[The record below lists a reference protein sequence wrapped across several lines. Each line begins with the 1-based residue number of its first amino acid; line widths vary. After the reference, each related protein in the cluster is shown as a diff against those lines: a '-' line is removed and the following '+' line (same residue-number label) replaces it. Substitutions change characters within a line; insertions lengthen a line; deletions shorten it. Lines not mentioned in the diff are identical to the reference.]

1 MMSSFDPAKSA
12 ASTGASLG
20 ASLGARAGPV
30 GAGVGAGF
38 GAAGGYI
45 AGALVA
51 PIPGRSVLPD
61 GGEREPERRDDS
73 SEPTATE
80 RSGEPVRIPV
90 TEA

>member
-1 MMSSFDPAKSA
+1 MMPSFDPAKSA

-61 GGEREPERRDDS
+61 GGEIEPRESEP
-73 SEPTATE
+73 EPTATE